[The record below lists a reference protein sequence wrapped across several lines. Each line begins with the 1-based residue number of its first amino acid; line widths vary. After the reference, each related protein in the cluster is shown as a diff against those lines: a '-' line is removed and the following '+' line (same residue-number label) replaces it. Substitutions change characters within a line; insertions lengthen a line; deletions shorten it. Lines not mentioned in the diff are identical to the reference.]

1 MSKNPNLTKSI
12 LDASF
17 TSLCTYLKWKSECL
31 GKYYYQVDP
40 YYPSSKTCNH
50 CDSISKITNDL
61 SVRKWICRECG
72 SKLERDRNASINN
85 MYDGLKKYYKGKLS

>member
-1 MSKNPNLTKSI
+1 MAQNHNVAKSI

-31 GKYYYQVDP
+31 GKYYYQVDT

-61 SVRKWICRECG
+61 SVRKWICPSCG
-72 SKLERDRNASINN
+72 
-85 MYDGLKKYYKGKLS
+85 